1 MSFLC
6 ILAAIASFVI
16 ETKTSISASG
26 ELPETA
32 TANYECTYKKGQLTD
47 GNTATLYLSGWQNTY
62 IHSVTLYMRSNKQS
76 GAGSLNMTVDEQTVW
91 KISNNEFSS
100 SAWNGSFSDTYVP
113 ISHSFSPAITSSQ
126 GNITIQV
133 AASANSLY
141 IERYEIEWE
150 QAEARPYTVGFVA
163 NGYGIAE
170 KASEAAV
177 GEGIELPLFPNIS
190 DWFFIGWSEV
200 PVVETTS
207 CPRLYMAG
215 SRYFPSFDTRLYAVY
230 TNYDSPNLRTTQCT
244 EARSGYYALAFP
256 ITKNALNGCVE
267 ETMCGVPLTEVALQ
281 KNSEG
286 RYERLFEILPSMVY
300 SVDFLNDSI
309 AHLWQA
315 ESGVGIG
322 YKNGKVCAGI
332 SDWHYRI
339 LADSTFA
346 FYVPQDSVRSRVL
359 TAYYDS
365 KNQCWL
371 ASCVSLANSSL
382 KSQALLFEADYT
394 DLPILYTSFPYGQGI
409 PSVSTLPEVTGT
421 NVVQMGIYR
430 LYIMSNGKKILQ
442 YEAQ

>member
-6 ILAAIASFVI
+6 ILAAVASFVI
-16 ETKTSISASG
+16 ETKSSISASG
-26 ELPETA
+26 DLPEGA
-32 TANYECTYKKGQLTD
+32 TAIYECTYQKGHLTK
-47 GNTATLYLSGWQNTY
+47 GNTATLTLTGWQRAC
-62 IHSVTLYMRSNKQS
+62 IQRVTLYMRSNKTS
-76 GAGSLNMTVDEQTVW
+76 GAGSLLMQVGGNTVW
-91 KISNNEFSS
+91 KIAESPFNSKTWYGNYI
-100 SAWNGSFSDTYVP
+100 DTFVP
-113 ISHSFSPAITSSQ
+113 ISHSFSPSVSSSEGDVQITVS
-126 GNITIQV
+126 
-133 AASANSLY
+133 ASENSLY

-150 QAEARPYTVGFVA
+150 QAETRPYTVGFVA
-163 NGYGIAE
+163 DGYGIAE
-170 KASEAAV
+170 QASEAAV

-200 PVVETTS
+200 PIVETTS

-286 RYERLFEILPSMVY
+286 RYERLFGILPSMVY